1 MIGISAVRVAALIA
15 GVLSVA
21 PLTATQARA
30 DACLST
36 DIIDGSTAAQAAAKM
51 EAAGFRQPHDLSK
64 GCDNFW
70 YGRAMKD
77 GQPVNVVLP
86 IGGQPF
92 VTHGS

>member
-1 MIGISAVRVAALIA
+1 MIQQGERTMIGISAVRAAALIA

-51 EAAGFRQPHDLSK
+51 EAAGFR
-64 GCDNFW
+64 
-70 YGRAMKD
+70 
-77 GQPVNVVLP
+77 
-86 IGGQPF
+86 
-92 VTHGS
+92 

>member
-1 MIGISAVRVAALIA
+1 MFRISVVRAAALIA
-15 GVLSVA
+15 GALSVA
-21 PLTATQARA
+21 PLTAIQARA

-36 DIIDGSTAAQAAAKM
+36 DIIDGSTAAQATAKM

-70 YGRAMKD
+70 YGRATEN

-86 IGGQPF
+86 VGGEPF